1 MGSGN
6 YVVENMLFQKHVM
19 NAMKLLLQGFLM
31 PMANMAE
38 YTDAVVAAALSA
50 RVGATYSIGNATCR
64 MSTSRLATLDVHAL
78 LVPVVLVD
86 LVAWVQVL
94 RCPAGLRLGDVL
106 REGLAWQRGEFA
118 QLRRCR
124 LLRLL
129 SVCMSA
135 YLGHLVSACGGSLS
149 CLLQTR

>member
-1 MGSGN
+1 MCC
-6 YVVENMLFQKHVM
+6 
-19 NAMKLLLQGFLM
+19 LLLLTFSLFRCLPWPRTKVMKAMNLLLDGFLM

-38 YTDAVVAAALSA
+38 YMDVAVAAALPA
-50 RVGATYSIGNATCR
+50 RVGAAYSIGNATCR
-64 MSTSRLATLDVHAL
+64 MSTSRLATLNVHAL

-106 REGLAWQRGEFA
+106 RAGLAWQRGEFA
-118 QLRRCR
+118 QLRRGR

-135 YLGHLVSACGGSLS
+135 SVLHSRL
-149 CLLQTR
+149 R